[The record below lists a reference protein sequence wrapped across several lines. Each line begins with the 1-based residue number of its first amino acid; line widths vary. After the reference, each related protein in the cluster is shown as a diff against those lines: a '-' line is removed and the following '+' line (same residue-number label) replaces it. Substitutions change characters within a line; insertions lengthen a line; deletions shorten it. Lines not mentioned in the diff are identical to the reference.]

1 MLLRVPNKFRIR
13 TSLLTMLA
21 SLILVLAGAQLF
33 VSYRAGQAI
42 AEDLGGRY
50 LEKTRDVVN
59 QELDSFFL
67 PVMTAL
73 KNARVWAR
81 SGVVDPLDM
90 EKSNA
95 VYLPVLESYPQ
106 VTSIA
111 TGDVKGYSYRLGA
124 SKGNYKVRLTYA
136 WKPGRPADFRIVTP
150 EGELVKAYH
159 EESQKFDPRERP
171 WYVGARA
178 HYEKAGSAAAADIF
192 WTAPFILN
200 TSKNPGIAAALPF
213 EGPEGDVYMMT
224 FNFMLTKLS
233 NFTAALRPSPNGVAF
248 VLTEEGR
255 IVGFPA
261 TDAYPTADARLS
273 RIKELDNQMPGLDQV
288 GLPVLA
294 RAQDLWSDV
303 QALGGVVRRR
313 IELEDGPWRTIFE
326 RYQLPEGPALWI
338 GVAVP
343 EEDFLAQVR
352 EQQRNI
358 LWVSGLALLGGLL
371 LAIWL
376 ARTYSRPLRRL
387 AAESR
392 RITQLDLTP
401 GEPIE
406 SHVLEAHELAE
417 TQESMRTALD
427 SFSRYIPTGVVKE
440 LLKRGEAAQLGG
452 AELPVT
458 ILFTDIR
465 GFTTISE
472 GMTPD
477 ALSSHLAEYFESMM
491 DIIGEEGGAVDKMI
505 GDAIMAIWGAPT
517 ERADHARG
525 AVRAAV
531 RCSAF
536 VREFNR
542 RCDEENRPPLWTG
555 FGIATGPA
563 FVGNFGAPSRLNYTA
578 LGDVVN
584 LASRLEGAN
593 KVFGSPI
600 LCSEATRDAVGDEVV
615 WLHVDNVGV
624 KGKTRPEPIFEPLAL
639 AEDVTDALRVDIRC
653 YERCLEGYYAQEFEP
668 AELALTA
675 IEPGS
680 AVHPA
685 ATMLRVRCKHYL
697 QHPPGPAW
705 DGVWWLGSK

>member
-1 MLLRVPNKFRIR
+1 MLV
-13 TSLLTMLA
+13 
-21 SLILVLAGAQLF
+21 SLILLLAGALLF
-33 VSYRAGQAI
+33 VSYRAGQKI

-73 KNARVWAR
+73 RNARVWAR
-81 SGVVDPLDM
+81 DGVVDPLDM
-90 EKSNA
+90 KKSNA
-95 VYLPVLESYPQ
+95 VYLPVLASYPQ

-111 TGDVKGYSYRLGA
+111 TGNVKGYSYRLGA
-124 SKGNYKVRLTYA
+124 SRGNYKVRLTHA
-136 WKPGRPADFRIVTP
+136 WKPGRPADFRIVSP
-150 EGELVKAYH
+150 DGKLVKAYH
-159 EESQKFDPRERP
+159 EESQEFDARERP
-171 WYVGARA
+171 WYVGARD
-178 HYEKAGSAAAADIF
+178 HYDRALREGGSAADADIF

-233 NFTAALRPSPNGVAF
+233 NYTASLRPSPNGLAF
-248 VLTEEGR
+248 VLTEGGR

-261 TDAYPTADARLS
+261 TDAYPTAEARLA
-273 RIKELDNQMPGLDQV
+273 RIKELDNQMPELDQV

-294 RAQDLWSDV
+294 RAKALWADL
-303 QALGGVVRRR
+303 QARGTLARRR
-313 IELEDGPWRTIFE
+313 IEVDGAPWRTVFE
-326 RYQLPEGPALWI
+326 RYKLPDGPSLWI

-352 EQQRNI
+352 EQQRSI
-358 LWVSGLALLGGLL
+358 LWVSGLALLGALL
-371 LAIWL
+371 LAMWL
-376 ARTYSRPLRRL
+376 ARTYSRPLRLL

-392 RITQLDLTP
+392 RITALDLTP
-401 GEPIE
+401 GEPIR
-406 SHVLEAHELAE
+406 SHVLEAHELAK

-427 SFSRYIPTGVVKE
+427 SFSRYIPTGVVQE

-452 AELPVT
+452 AERPVT
-458 ILFTDIR
+458 IMFTDIR

-477 ALSSHLAEYFESMM
+477 ELSNHLAEYFESMM
-491 DIIGEEGGAVDKMI
+491 DIIGAEGGAVDKMI
-505 GDAIMAIWGAPT
+505 GDAIMAIRGAPA
-517 ERADHARG
+517 ERKDHARG

-536 VREFNR
+536 VREFNE
-542 RCDEENRPPLWTG
+542 RCDAAGRPPLWTG
-555 FGIATGPA
+555 IGIATGPA

-584 LASRLEGAN
+584 LSSRLEGAN

-600 LCSEATRDAVGDEVV
+600 LCSQATRAAVGDEVA
-615 WLHVDNVGV
+615 WMLIDRVGV
-624 KGKTRPEPIFEPLAL
+624 KGKTKPEPIFEPIAF
-639 AEDVTDALRVDIRC
+639 AEDVTDAMRADIAC
-653 YERCLEGYYAQEFEP
+653 YGRCLEGYYAQEFEP
-668 AELALTA
+668 AEQALAD
-675 IEPGS
+675 IEPDS
-680 AVHPA
+680 PVQSA

-697 QHPPGPAW
+697 RNAPGPDW
-705 DGVWWLGSK
+705 DGVWWLESK

>member
-1 MLLRVPNKFRIR
+1 MLV
-13 TSLLTMLA
+13 
-21 SLILVLAGAQLF
+21 SLILLLAGALLF
-33 VSYRAGQAI
+33 VSYRAGQEI

-81 SGVVDPLDM
+81 DGVVEPLDM

-111 TGDVKGYSYRLGA
+111 TGNVKGYSYRLGA

-136 WKPGRPADFRIVTP
+136 WKPGRPADFRIVSP
-150 EGELVKAYH
+150 EGKLVRAYH
-159 EESQKFDPRERP
+159 EESQKFDPRLRP
-171 WYVGARA
+171 WYTGAKEEYDR
-178 HYEKAGSAAAADIF
+178 AGSAAAADIF

-233 NFTAALRPSPNGVAF
+233 NFTASLRPSPSGVAF

-261 TDAYPTADARLS
+261 TNAYPTAEARLA
-273 RIKELDNQMPGLDQV
+273 RIKELDNQMPQLDEV
-288 GLPVLA
+288 GLPALA
-294 RAQDLWSDV
+294 QTKALWPEIHARDNV
-303 QALGGVVRRR
+303 TKRR
-313 IELEDGPWRTIFE
+313 IEVDGEPWRTIFE
-326 RYQLPEGPALWI
+326 PYQLADGPPLWI

-358 LWVSGLALLGGLL
+358 LWVSGLALLGALL
-371 LAIWL
+371 LAMWL

-401 GEPIE
+401 GEAIQ

-427 SFSRYIPTGVVKE
+427 SFSRYIPTGVVRE
-440 LLKRGEAAQLGG
+440 LLKQGQAAQLGG
-452 AELPVT
+452 DERPVT
-458 ILFTDIR
+458 LMFTDIR

-472 GMTPD
+472 GMKPNELTM
-477 ALSSHLAEYFESMM
+477 HLAEYFESMM
-491 DIIGEEGGAVDKMI
+491 GIISEEGGAVDKII
-505 GDAIMAIWGAPT
+505 GDAIMAIWGAPAVQP
-517 ERADHARG
+517 EHARG
-525 AVRAAV
+525 AVRAAI

-536 VREFNR
+536 VREFNK
-542 RCDEENRPPLWTG
+542 RCDEQDRPPLWTG

-584 LASRLEGAN
+584 LSSRLEGAN
-593 KVFGSPI
+593 KVFGSPV
-600 LCSEATRDAVGDEVV
+600 LCSSATRDAVSEGVA
-615 WLHVDNVGV
+615 WLRIDRVGV
-624 KGKTRPEPIFEPLAL
+624 KGKTNPEPIFEPVAF
-639 AEDVTDALRVDIRC
+639 ADDVTDALRADMAR
-653 YERCLEGYYAQEFEP
+653 YERCLEQYYAREFE
-668 AELALTA
+668 AAERELAD
-675 IEPGS
+675 IETGS
-680 AVHPA
+680 LVHPA

-697 QHPPGPAW
+697 QNPPPADW
-705 DGVWWLGSK
+705 DGVWWLDSK